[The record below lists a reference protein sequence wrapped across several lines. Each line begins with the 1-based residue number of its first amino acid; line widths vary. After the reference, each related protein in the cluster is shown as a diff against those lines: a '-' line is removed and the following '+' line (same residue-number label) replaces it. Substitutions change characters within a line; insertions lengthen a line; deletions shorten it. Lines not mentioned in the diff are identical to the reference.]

1 MSKLIFDDENIIF
14 VNDHLS
20 HFINKCKSFGIS
32 NDNELCRLFTFTFP
46 KKMKDG
52 LTLYQQNLFIIET
65 TLWRFFFL
73 LVKIIIMMSFS

>member
-20 HFINKCKSFGIS
+20 HFISKRKSFGIS

-46 KKMKDG
+46 KVIERWFNSLPAK
-52 LTLYQQNLFIIET
+52 FIHY
-65 TLWRFFFL
+65 
-73 LVKIIIMMSFS
+73 